1 MPLIASS
8 SSIAAAEI
16 VVDAGWPIP
25 ELWIGGDQ
33 SRCAPAQRPL
43 SAYPPATKAT
53 TT

>member
-8 SSIAAAEI
+8 SSIAGAEI

-33 SRCAPAQRPL
+33 SRCAPAAA
-43 SAYPPATKAT
+43 SADYPPATKAT
-53 TT
+53 MT

>member
-16 VVDAGWPIP
+16 VVDTGWPIP
-25 ELWIGGDQ
+25 ELRIGGDP
-33 SRCAPAQRPL
+33 SRCPPAAA
-43 SAYPPATKAT
+43 SAAYPPATKAT